1 MQTPVWAHLGRFEK
15 SMRELI
21 NFFILKTGKSLE
33 DGTIVPRGLLGELKK
48 RRTVMCNNFGDSSVS
63 DNLVD
68 YFFTSNYFDLFVNK
82 YWEWFKDVFVSFHGD
97 LQSCAEQF
105 HYLEKCRNAEG
116 HFNGNFLGKDV
127 VAKVEQYCISLSDQ
141 AERFLSENSL

>member
-1 MQTPVWAHLGRFEK
+1 
-15 SMRELI
+15 
-21 NFFILKTGKSLE
+21 
-33 DGTIVPRGLLGELKK
+33 
-48 RRTVMCNNFGDSSVS
+48 MCNNFGDSSVS